1 MKGSLTKEK
10 HMIARLFP
18 LLLSSFLLG
27 SLVPRPAPATP
38 LLVANVNG
46 YTLDSA
52 GELQRFEAML
62 VDQGRVVATGARAA
76 MQAQA
81 PDATLQDGQGRT
93 LLPGLTDAH
102 GHVMGLGWGLREV
115 DLVGT
120 ASLDEA
126 LDRIRAWATE
136 HPDTSWILGGGW
148 NQVIWKLGRFPT
160 ADELD
165 RAVADRPV
173 WLSRVDGHAA
183 WANHAALKL
192 AGIGPQTP
200 DPDGGRIERDARGQ
214 PTGVLV
220 DAAMDLVQKQIPAAS
235 AEESRAALHA
245 ALAEMA
251 SVGMTSVHDAG
262 IDADTFALYQQ
273 EADAGRLS
281 ARIYALIGGVGE
293 DFDRIAANGPLLGY
307 GNDHLTVRA
316 VKLFADGAL
325 GSRGAAL
332 LEPYSDDPGNRGLL
346 FNDTETMVAMISKA
360 MSRGYQVGV
369 HAIGDRGNRQV
380 LNAFSLAYARVGHG
394 RELRNRIEHAQVVN
408 LDDIPRFLPLH
419 LIASMQP
426 THATSDMNMA
436 EDRVGPDR
444 IRGAYAWQRYLQQG
458 TPLAAGSDFPVE
470 SPNPFFGLHAA
481 ITRQDHANE
490 PHDGWYPAQRLSLV
504 QALRAFT
511 LGAAWAAHQE
521 QDQGTLE
528 SGKWA
533 DFILVD
539 RDIFQ
544 IAPEDV
550 WKTTVLETWVG
561 GKQVFA
567 RTDAGR

>member
-1 MKGSLTKEK
+1 MKGLPTKEK
-10 HMIARLFP
+10 KMIARLFP
-18 LLLSSFLLG
+18 LLLGSILLG
-27 SLVPRPAPATP
+27 SLVPMPAAATP

-52 GELQRFEAML
+52 GQLQRFEALL
-62 VDQGRVVATGARAA
+62 VDQGRVVATGGHAA
-76 MQAQA
+76 LQAQA
-81 PDATLQDGQGRT
+81 PDAALQDGQGRT

-120 ASLDEA
+120 GSLDEA
-126 LDRIRAWATE
+126 LDRIRAWATA
-136 HPDTSWILGGGW
+136 HPDTPWISGGGW

-165 RAVADRPV
+165 RAVAERPV
-173 WLSRVDGHAA
+173 WLSRVDGHAG
-183 WANHAALKL
+183 WANHAALKI
-192 AGIGPQTP
+192 AGIGAQTP
-200 DPDGGRIERDARGQ
+200 DPVGGRIERDARGQ
-214 PTGVLV
+214 PTGVLI

-235 AEESRAALHA
+235 AEEARAALHA

-251 SVGMTSVHDAG
+251 RVGMTSVHDAG

-273 EADAGRLS
+273 EADAGRLT

-293 DFDRIAANGPLLGY
+293 DFDRIAAHGPLLGY
-307 GNDHLTVRA
+307 GNDYLTVRS
-316 VKLFADGAL
+316 VKLYADGAL

-332 LEPYSDDPGNRGLL
+332 LEPYSDDPDNRGLL
-346 FNDTETMVAMISKA
+346 FNDTETMVAMLSKA

-380 LNAFSLAYARVGHG
+380 LNAFSLAYARLGHG

-408 LDDIPRFLPLH
+408 LDDIPRFLPLR

-436 EDRVGPDR
+436 EDRVGPER

-481 ITRQDHANE
+481 ITRQDHNNE
-490 PHDGWYPAQRLSLV
+490 PPGGWYPEQELSLV
-504 QALRAFT
+504 QAFHAFT

-528 SGKWA
+528 PGKWA

-550 WKTTVLETWVG
+550 WKTRVLETWVG

-567 RTDAGR
+567 RTEAGR